1 MQKRIGRVAECRSRS
16 GSRCLRV
23 PAAVKWRAAQFREQQ
38 TSFAGAV
45 SFFLPRYDI
54 RRRMSLAESIMLV
67 TLSLV
72 FCLLGQPGHCQ
83 TIRPGVE
90 DGWSGLASC
99 VLRGQLLAAQWL
111 TEHPK
116 WQLDR
121 IRCTPANPPRTDD
134 I

>member
-1 MQKRIGRVAECRSRS
+1 
-16 GSRCLRV
+16 
-23 PAAVKWRAAQFREQQ
+23 
-38 TSFAGAV
+38 
-45 SFFLPRYDI
+45 
-54 RRRMSLAESIMLV
+54 MLV

-72 FCLLGQPGHCQ
+72 FCLLGQPSHCQ
-83 TIRPGVE
+83 TIRPDVE

-99 VLRGQLLAAQWL
+99 ALRGQQLAEQWL

-121 IRCTPANPPRTDD
+121 IRCTPGNPPRTDD

>member
-1 MQKRIGRVAECRSRS
+1 
-16 GSRCLRV
+16 
-23 PAAVKWRAAQFREQQ
+23 
-38 TSFAGAV
+38 
-45 SFFLPRYDI
+45 
-54 RRRMSLAESIMLV
+54 MLV

-83 TIRPGVE
+83 TIRPDME
-90 DGWSGLASC
+90 NGWSGLARC
-99 VLRGQLLAAQWL
+99 ALRGQQLAEQWL

-121 IRCTPANPPRTDD
+121 IRCTPRNPPRTDD